1 MILMQTDQDIPQRPD
16 VAVTKSSVNGW
27 TLPAGLSALSVP
39 APVKP
44 KRLSRQ
50 LGMLGSQVAQA
61 ARMRHRLIVL
71 LTLLLVLYWQVITG
85 LVRQWAADPD
95 FSYGFVIPFF
105 SGYLIWRLRPV
116 LATIRPHPAGA
127 GILVVFIALLML
139 IAGNLAAELFLT
151 RISFVLITVGLV
163 HYFAGWAT
171 VRTLAFPL
179 GYLGVMVPPPAILYN
194 HIVLPLQLISTSLAA
209 YALHSIRIVPVLRE
223 GNLLILPNY
232 TLAVAEACSGIRSVM
247 CLLALALGYGYL
259 ASDSLWRR
267 IALAA
272 AMLPIAVAGNCFRI
286 VVAAFITQFW
296 NPRVAEGFLHSV
308 SGILIFLFAVLALL
322 FIHRGLFNMPRPQ
335 VSEQ

>member
-27 TLPAGLSALSVP
+27 TLPAGLSAQSVP

-85 LVRQWAADPD
+85 LVRQWSADPD

-139 IAGNLAAELFLT
+139 IAG
-151 RISFVLITVGLV
+151 
-163 HYFAGWAT
+163 
-171 VRTLAFPL
+171 
-179 GYLGVMVPPPAILYN
+179 
-194 HIVLPLQLISTSLAA
+194 
-209 YALHSIRIVPVLRE
+209 
-223 GNLLILPNY
+223 
-232 TLAVAEACSGIRSVM
+232 
-247 CLLALALGYGYL
+247 
-259 ASDSLWRR
+259 
-267 IALAA
+267 
-272 AMLPIAVAGNCFRI
+272 
-286 VVAAFITQFW
+286 
-296 NPRVAEGFLHSV
+296 
-308 SGILIFLFAVLALL
+308 
-322 FIHRGLFNMPRPQ
+322 
-335 VSEQ
+335 

>member
-1 MILMQTDQDIPQRPD
+1 MQKDQDIPQRPD

-27 TLPAGLSALSVP
+27 TLLAGLSARSAP
-39 APVKP
+39 AAVETN
-44 KRLSRQ
+44 RLSRR
-50 LGMLGSQVAQA
+50 LCMLGSKVAQA
-61 ARMRHRLIVL
+61 VRTHHRLILL
-71 LTLLLVLYWQVITG
+71 LTLLMVLYWHVITG
-85 LVRQWAADPD
+85 LVRQWSVDPD

-116 LATIRPHPAGA
+116 LDTIRPHPAGA
-127 GILVVFIALLML
+127 GLLTVLIAILML
-139 IAGNLAAELFLT
+139 IAGNLAAELFFT
-151 RISFVLITVGLV
+151 RISLVLITIGLV
-163 HYFAGWAT
+163 HYFAGWES

-194 HIVLPLQLISTSLAA
+194 HIVLPLQLLSTLLAA
-209 YALHSIRIVPVLRE
+209 YALQATRIVPVLRE

-232 TLAVAEACSGIRSVM
+232 TLAVVEACSGIRSVM

-259 ASDSLWRR
+259 ARDSLWRR

-272 AMLPIAVAGNCFRI
+272 AMFPIAVAGNCFRI

-296 NPRVAEGFLHSV
+296 NPRAAEGFLHSF
-308 SGILIFLFAVLALL
+308 SGILIFLFAVFALL
-322 FIHRGLFNMPRPQ
+322 FIHRGLLNMPRPQ